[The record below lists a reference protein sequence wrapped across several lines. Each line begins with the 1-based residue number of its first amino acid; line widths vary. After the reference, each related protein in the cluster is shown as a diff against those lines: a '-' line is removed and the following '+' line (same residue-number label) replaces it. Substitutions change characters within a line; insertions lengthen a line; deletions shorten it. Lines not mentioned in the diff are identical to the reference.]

1 MLQKLGKYMDLFHNK
16 KEQANPYQNAVL
28 FSIILYLI
36 KNWTFVHKGSIA
48 HFYLLL
54 STLPKLLI

>member
-1 MLQKLGKYMDLFHNK
+1 MLQKLGKYMHLFHNK

-36 KNWTFVHKGSIA
+36 KN
-48 HFYLLL
+48 
-54 STLPKLLI
+54 